1 MGLLLS
7 YYRIISKE
15 KLRGF
20 LSKAIAGCKVARYKR
35 QEAKGCVQDEL
46 STYKCCFLTLA
57 LIVGRL

>member
-20 LSKAIAGCKVARYKR
+20 LLEAITGCEIARSKRLDAEDCLQG
-35 QEAKGCVQDEL
+35 EL
-46 STYKCCFLTLA
+46 SSYQ
-57 LIVGRL
+57 